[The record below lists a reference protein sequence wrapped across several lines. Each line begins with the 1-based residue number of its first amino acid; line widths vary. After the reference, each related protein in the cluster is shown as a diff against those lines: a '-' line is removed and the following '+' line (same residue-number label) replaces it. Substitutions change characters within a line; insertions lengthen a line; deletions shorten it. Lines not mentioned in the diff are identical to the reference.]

1 MGTRRKFF
9 TGEFSVTFEKEKDAQ
24 EFSKQKDLDFKNQR
38 LQLKMKRAMTTPPP
52 EGDSVLRVMF
62 GIPQTKEEI
71 AKGMKTYSENVFFV
85 DMESAIQAVVFLHGI
100 GEAERVSQIAAG
112 QIEFLVNGVFCF
124 VEVVSDDERDTLLVK
139 LQARLGDQASPAKKP
154 KVERRK
160 YPFLS

>member
-1 MGTRRKFF
+1 
-9 TGEFSVTFEKEKDAQ
+9 
-24 EFSKQKDLDFKNQR
+24 
-38 LQLKMKRAMTTPPP
+38 MKRSFSMPPSA
-52 EGDSVLRVMF
+52 GDSVLRVMF

-112 QIEFLVNGVFCF
+112 QNEFLVNGIFCI